1 MPYRLIKKNPVEVSN
16 RQAIGVR
23 FPFTDGFVPTYQTI
37 DAVKSNL
44 KTYLLTARGDRYFNP
59 LYGNS
64 LLNILFEHYTKEKA
78 DTIERLVRADLAM
91 YFPKLILE
99 GFKLIPVPDQNYIQ
113 MVLQFGVK
121 DTGLKDELVIDF
133 SQ

>member
-1 MPYRLIKKNPVEVSN
+1 ME
-16 RQAIGVR
+16 IG
-23 FPFTDGFVPTYQTI
+23 TLTLYMAT
-37 DAVKSNL
+37 A
-44 KTYLLTARGDRYFNP
+44 YLHCMFGWRVIN
-59 LYGNS
+59 
-64 LLNILFEHYTKEKA
+64 YTKEKA
-78 DTIERLVRADLAM
+78 DTIERLVRADLAI

-113 MVLQFGVK
+113 MVLQFSVK